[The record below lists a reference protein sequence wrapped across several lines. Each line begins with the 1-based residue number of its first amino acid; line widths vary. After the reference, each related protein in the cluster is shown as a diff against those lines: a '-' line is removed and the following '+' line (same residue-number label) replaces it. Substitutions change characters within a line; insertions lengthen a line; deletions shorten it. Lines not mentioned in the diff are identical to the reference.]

1 MGADATKEYGHV
13 KQSGSM
19 SWNSLRESSSC
30 DKVEKL
36 LEWQQNLTVYL
47 HLQIML
53 SNSKSMGKGSI
64 LSHRN
69 QGWIKCMN

>member
-1 MGADATKEYGHV
+1 MLLQKTQRDFHNSARQMGADATKEYGHV

-36 LEWQQNLTVYL
+36 LE
-47 HLQIML
+47 
-53 SNSKSMGKGSI
+53 
-64 LSHRN
+64 
-69 QGWIKCMN
+69 